1 MTEKKTS
8 ASSLIALDGMIF
20 CLSDV
25 RPGIGPFLSLF
36 LKSQL
41 HWKTD
46 SVGLA
51 LGMADLTAAICQ
63 IPSGMIVDSTRYKR
77 LIIFIACLAIALS
90 SLQILF
96 IPTFTAVI
104 GAQILIGMATALIPP
119 CIAAITL
126 GLVGRKSLPKRIS
139 LNETWAHSGNVFTAA
154 MVGLLSYL
162 WGHEWILYMIV
173 LFAAAST
180 GFVLFINPKEINH
193 QVARELPEGIDNQK
207 YRPIPIS
214 QYLKKSPLVI
224 FCLAVFL
231 FHFSNAAQLPLVGQL
246 LSEKN
251 PSIDTLFM
259 SACIILAQIVM
270 IFVAYSMGFLM
281 NYFGRKPLFS
291 IALAVLPLRAVLYT
305 LTDSPLLL
313 LCIQLLDGIGA
324 GIFGVLGIITVSD
337 IAKDTGRFNFS
348 LGMMSLA
355 QGVGASLSNIFAGI
369 IVEHWSFN
377 YGFISLAC
385 MGIVGLS
392 FYCFF
397 MPETKNRDFK
407 SWNL

>member
-1 MTEKKTS
+1 MTEKKPST
-8 ASSLIALDGMIF
+8 SSLIGLDGMIF

-46 SVGLA
+46 LTGLA
-51 LGMADLTAAICQ
+51 LGVADLTAACCQ
-63 IPSGMIVDSTRYKR
+63 IPSGAIVDTTRYKR
-77 LIIFIACLAIALS
+77 LIIFLACLAIALS

-96 IPTFTAVI
+96 IPTFSAVI
-104 GAQILIGMATALIPP
+104 GAQILIGMSTALIPP
-119 CIAAITL
+119 TIAAITL

-139 LNETWAHSGNVFTAA
+139 LNETWAHAGNVFTAA
-154 MVGLLSYL
+154 LVGLLSYL

-173 LFAAAST
+173 LFAAGST
-180 GFVLFINPKEINH
+180 AFVFFINPKEIDH
-193 QVARELPEGIDNQK
+193 QVARELPKSIDNQK
-207 YRPIPIS
+207 SKPLPIS
-214 QYLKKSPLVI
+214 QYLKNSPLAI
-224 FCLAVFL
+224 FCLSVFL

-246 LSEKN
+246 LGEKN

-270 IFVAYSMGFLM
+270 IFVAYGMGFLM
-281 NYFGRKPLFS
+281 NYTGRKPLFS
-291 IALAVLPLRAVLYT
+291 MALAVLPLRAVLYT
-305 LTDSPLLL
+305 FTDSPTLLL
-313 LCIQLLDGIGA
+313 SIQLLDGIGA
-324 GIFGVLGIITVSD
+324 GIFGVLGIITISD

-355 QGVGASLSNIFAGI
+355 QGTGASLSNMFAGV
-369 IVEHWSFN
+369 IVEHWNFN
-377 YGFISLAC
+377 YGFMSLAFI
-385 MGIVGLS
+385 GIFGLG
-392 FYCFF
+392 FYCFC

-407 SWNL
+407 LWNS